1 MDCMVENG
9 GGFVIVAL
17 LHVCIPMIQI
27 GDWRKIKKI
36 RVTGREQVDFTYSG
50 T

>member
-1 MDCMVENG
+1 MDYIVENG
-9 GGFVIVAL
+9 GRFVIVAL
-17 LHVCIPMIQI
+17 LCIPMIQI
-27 GDWRKIKKI
+27 GDWGKIEKI